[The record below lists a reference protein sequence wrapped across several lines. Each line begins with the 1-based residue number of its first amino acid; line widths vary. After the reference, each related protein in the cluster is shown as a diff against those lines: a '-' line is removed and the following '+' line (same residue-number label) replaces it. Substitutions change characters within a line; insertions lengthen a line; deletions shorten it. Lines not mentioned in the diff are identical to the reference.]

1 MGTRTL
7 RMTSPLG
14 RAVSLRSSPTGSGRA
29 ATARMPS
36 AMLSTRAGERER
48 RSIMTGAI
56 TPRAAS
62 TSAALAARILSAWS
76 SKAWA
81 MASSR
86 RFFSGHYNDNIL
98 FFFIC
103 RDLYL
108 HRFITGKRDLQDIA
122 RLHRQFKTTFF
133 IGNSAYSRSF
143 NKHIGTYYSTTIFF
157 IKNSSFH
164 FYSIFRQNFCTFNL
178 FGFHNCSQIIN
189 FDG

>member
-86 RFFSGHYNDNIL
+86 RFFSAVESAAAAG
-98 FFFIC
+98 F
-103 RDLYL
+103 
-108 HRFITGKRDLQDIA
+108 TA
-122 RLHRQFKTTFF
+122 RAAQSRSAVVMSVSSFKTGRSMGAARQAWAFPRKRVPTGFPSTMSYRQS
-133 IGNSAYSRSF
+133 GSAPLAMTMGMPCCVTRRAARSF
-143 NKHIGTYYSTTIFF
+143 VTMPPVP
-157 IKNSSFH
+157 
-164 FYSIFRQNFCTFNL
+164 
-178 FGFHNCSQIIN
+178 
-189 FDG
+189 